1 MEERAAFPTLSGATN
16 KKRLLCQRWLRHGNG
31 PGIDLLLIFV
41 LMRFLPLL
49 LFLVSAVSFGAYAG
63 PPQLLL
69 QVAKFRNL
77 DQVQKGG
84 EIEISVTVPTQ
95 PLVYRQRAPKS
106 FQSSAVVELAVLKA
120 DGTAAWQEI
129 VTLKPPVLSD
139 TTIAIKNPLSFLKR
153 VALPD
158 GTYTLRG
165 RIRDQYRS
173 ANGETTVELPLI
185 IAEPKGPAF
194 SDILLLARPAAKAG
208 AESVFNRGGY
218 LLTRAGGGF
227 YGRGADNIFFY
238 TELNQVPAGRSV
250 RIHYH
255 LAAPDGTA
263 ADADAPAVTTQ
274 AGRPTAVIGQL
285 PLGPIPAGPFTL
297 TIEARDAATKKV
309 LATQSQ
315 RGQRSLTEYAPAGAA
330 VPR

>member
-1 MEERAAFPTLSGATN
+1 MVPAQSYCLFLFS
-16 KKRLLCQRWLRHGNG
+16 
-31 PGIDLLLIFV
+31 
-41 LMRFLPLL
+41 MRVLPLSL
-49 LFLVSAVSFGAYAG
+49 SLVLAAGLGAQAG

-69 QVAKFRNL
+69 RVAKFRNL

-95 PLVYRQRAPKS
+95 PLTYRQRAPKS
-106 FQSSAVVELAVLKA
+106 FQSSAVVDLTILKA
-120 DGTAAWQEI
+120 DGTTAWQQT

-165 RIRDQYRS
+165 HIRDQYKA
-173 ANGETTVELPLI
+173 ANGETTVELPVV

-194 SDILLLARPAAKAG
+194 SDLVFLARPAAKAS
-208 AESVFNRGGY
+208 AQSVFNRGGY
-218 LLTRAGGGF
+218 LLTRAPGGY

-238 TELNQVPAGRSV
+238 TELNQVPAGRAV
-250 RIHYH
+250 RLHYH

-263 ADADAPAVTTQ
+263 ADADAPPVTTQ
-274 AGRPTAVIGQL
+274 AGRPTAVVGQL
-285 PLGPIPAGPFTL
+285 PLGPIPAGPFIL

-309 LATQSQ
+309 LATQTQS
-315 RGQRSLTEYAPAGAA
+315 GQRSLTEYAPAGAA

>member
-1 MEERAAFPTLSGATN
+1 
-16 KKRLLCQRWLRHGNG
+16 
-31 PGIDLLLIFV
+31 
-41 LMRFLPLL
+41 MRFLPLSL
-49 LFLVSAVSFGAYAG
+49 SLVLAASLGAQAG

-69 QVAKFRNL
+69 RVAKFRNL

-84 EIEISVTVPTQ
+84 EIEISVMVPTQ
-95 PLVYRQRAPKS
+95 PLTYRQRAPKS
-106 FQSSAVVELAVLKA
+106 FQSSAVVDLTILKA
-120 DGTAAWQEI
+120 DGTTAWQET

-165 RIRDQYRS
+165 RIRDQYKA
-173 ANGETTVELPLI
+173 ANGETTVELPVV

-194 SDILLLARPAAKAG
+194 SDLVFLARPAAKAS
-208 AESVFNRGGY
+208 AQSVFNRGGY
-218 LLTRAGGGF
+218 LLTRAASGY
-227 YGRGADNIFFY
+227 YGRWTDNVFFY

-250 RIHYH
+250 RLHYH

-263 ADADAPAVTTQ
+263 ADADAPPVTTQ
-274 AGRPTAVIGQL
+274 AGRPTAVVGQL

-297 TIEARDAATKKV
+297 TIEARDIATKKV

-315 RGQRSLTEYAPAGAA
+315 SGERSLTEYAPAGAA

>member
-1 MEERAAFPTLSGATN
+1 
-16 KKRLLCQRWLRHGNG
+16 
-31 PGIDLLLIFV
+31 
-41 LMRFLPLL
+41 MRVLPLSL
-49 LFLVSAVSFGAYAG
+49 SLVLAAGLGAQAG

-69 QVAKFRNL
+69 RVAKFRNL

-95 PLVYRQRAPKS
+95 PLTYRQRAPKS
-106 FQSSAVVELAVLKA
+106 FQSSAVVDLTILKA
-120 DGTAAWQEI
+120 DGTTAWQET

-165 RIRDQYRS
+165 HIRDQYKA
-173 ANGETTVELPLI
+173 ANGETTVELPVV

-194 SDILLLARPAAKAG
+194 SDLVFLARPAAKAS
-208 AESVFNRGGY
+208 AQSVFNRGGY
-218 LLTRAGGGF
+218 LLTRAPSGY

-238 TELNQVPAGRSV
+238 TELNQVPAGRAV
-250 RIHYH
+250 RLHYH

-263 ADADAPAVTTQ
+263 ADADAPPVTTQ
-274 AGRPTAVIGQL
+274 AGRPTAVVGQL
-285 PLGPIPAGPFTL
+285 PLGPIPAGPFIL

-309 LATQSQ
+309 LATQTQS
-315 RGQRSLTEYAPAGAA
+315 GQRSLTEYAPAGAA

>member
-1 MEERAAFPTLSGATN
+1 
-16 KKRLLCQRWLRHGNG
+16 
-31 PGIDLLLIFV
+31 
-41 LMRFLPLL
+41 MRVLPLSL
-49 LFLVSAVSFGAYAG
+49 SLVLAAGLGAQAG

-69 QVAKFRNL
+69 RVAKFRNL

-95 PLVYRQRAPKS
+95 PLTYRQRAPKS
-106 FQSSAVVELAVLKA
+106 FQSSAVVDLTILKA
-120 DGTAAWQEI
+120 DGTTAWQQT

-165 RIRDQYRS
+165 HIRDQYKA
-173 ANGETTVELPLI
+173 ANGETTVELPVV

-194 SDILLLARPAAKAG
+194 SDLVFLARPAAKAS
-208 AESVFNRGGY
+208 AQSVFNRGGY
-218 LLTRAGGGF
+218 LLTRAPSGY

-238 TELNQVPAGRSV
+238 TELNQVPAGRAV
-250 RIHYH
+250 RLHYH

-263 ADADAPAVTTQ
+263 ADADAPPVTTQ
-274 AGRPTAVIGQL
+274 AGRPTAVVGQL
-285 PLGPIPAGPFTL
+285 PLGPIPAGPFIL

-309 LATQSQ
+309 LATQTQS
-315 RGQRSLTEYAPAGAA
+315 GQRSLTEYAPAGAA

>member
-1 MEERAAFPTLSGATN
+1 
-16 KKRLLCQRWLRHGNG
+16 
-31 PGIDLLLIFV
+31 
-41 LMRFLPLL
+41 MRVLPLSISL
-49 LFLVSAVSFGAYAG
+49 ALATTLAAQAG
-63 PPQLLL
+63 PPQLIL

-84 EIEISVTVPTQ
+84 EVEISVTVPTQ
-95 PLVYRQRAPKS
+95 PLTYRQRAWPAIR
-106 FQSSAVVELAVLKA
+106 SSAVVDLDILKA
-120 DGTAAWQEI
+120 DGTSAWHET

-153 VALPD
+153 VTVPD

-165 RIRDQYRS
+165 RIRDQYKS
-173 ANGETTVELPLI
+173 ANGETTVEQQLVVAPPT
-185 IAEPKGPAF
+185 APAF
-194 SDILLLARPAAKAG
+194 SDLVLLAKPAAKAS

-218 LLTRAGGGF
+218 LLTRAAGGY

-238 TELNQVPAGRSV
+238 TELNAVPAGRSV
-250 RIHYH
+250 RLHYH
-255 LAAPDGTA
+255 LSAEDGTA
-263 ADADAPAVTTQ
+263 ADADAPLVTTQ
-274 AGRPTAVIGQL
+274 GGRPTPIVGQL
-285 PLGPIPAGPFTL
+285 PLGPLPAGHFTL

-315 RGQRSLTEYAPAGAA
+315 GGERSLTEFAPAGAA